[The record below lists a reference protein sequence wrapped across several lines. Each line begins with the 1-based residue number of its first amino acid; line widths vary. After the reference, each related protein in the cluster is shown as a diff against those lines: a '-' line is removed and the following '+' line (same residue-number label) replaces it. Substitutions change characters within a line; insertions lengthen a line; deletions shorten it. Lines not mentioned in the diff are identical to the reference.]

1 MSLAEIMQMTVA
13 ERMELMEK
21 IWESL
26 RLDEE
31 ELPVPDWHR
40 EILSERLK
48 RMEEGEVETF
58 SIEEVR
64 RKLKSS

>member
-1 MSLAEIMQMTVA
+1 MTVA

-48 RMEEGEVETF
+48 RMEKGRVETF

>member
-48 RMEEGEVETF
+48 RMEEGLIETF

>member
-1 MSLAEIMQMTVA
+1 MTVA

-48 RMEEGEVETF
+48 RMEEGMVETF

>member
-13 ERMELMEK
+13 ERMELMEM

>member
-31 ELPVPDWHR
+31 ELPIPDWHR

-48 RMEEGEVETF
+48 RMEEGMVETF